1 MCLIAG
7 KERGKRPG
15 KGIVRNVRGCAGEC
29 EYSEEEGTSG
39 LSEEHVERMEWED
52 GSLLARICN
61 QPWHHFPAGPPT
73 SSARP

>member
-39 LSEEHVERMEWED
+39 LSEEHVERKEWED
-52 GSLLARICN
+52 GSLL
-61 QPWHHFPAGPPT
+61 PGSVT
-73 SSARP
+73 SLGTISLQAL

>member
-52 GSLLARICN
+52 GSLLPGSVTSLGTISL
-61 QPWHHFPAGPPT
+61 PAL
-73 SSARP
+73 